1 MVVEKFDI
9 ADPLRTQLILKE
21 NHLRPQKSLGQ
32 NFLCTPQVLNQI
44 IASAQL
50 TATDI
55 VLEIG
60 PGIGGLT
67 QQLAKS
73 AAQVFAFE
81 IDQRLLPILKTN
93 LANYPNITLL
103 NLDFLKLDL
112 QQFWQ
117 QNRLTDRR
125 VKVVANLP
133 YYITTPILLKLLAAP
148 VPLQQL
154 VLMMQKEVAERL
166 IAQPGHRA
174 YGALS
179 VLVQLRSQVTLTHEV
194 APQAFIPQPRV
205 DSAIVSFDILKQPR
219 YPIADDHQFQKFVQA
234 VFRQKRKTLWNNL
247 LKYVGAGSKQKQ
259 LLEQVFQSCHL
270 EHNIRAEQLSLA
282 ALVQLNNQINQYFKL

>member
-81 IDQRLLPILKTN
+81 IDPRLLPILKTN

-117 QNRLTDRR
+117 QNRLTDRQ

-133 YYITTPILLKLLAAP
+133 YYITTPILFKLLVAP

-179 VLVQLRSQVTLTHEV
+179 VLVQLRSQVTLAYEV

-205 DSAIVSFDILKQPR
+205 DSAIVSFDILKQSR

-259 LLEQVFQSCHL
+259 LLEQVFQNCYL

-282 ALVQLNNQINQYFKL
+282 TLVQLNNQINQYFKL